1 MKKGIIAAMA
11 ALACTCAT
19 AQDISPY
26 LPGEGEGIVYFLPKT
41 ELEVNVT
48 ATKVTYTPGD
58 FCRYA
63 SRYLRTEGISVKPE
77 VYWEIKRVEVRPAG
91 VPDST
96 KAYIMKLKDK
106 DVASNIELTPTGIVK
121 AINTTSPRREE
132 AAAPELE
139 KPKKHDDPRRY
150 MTEEMLMAASSAK
163 MAELVAREIY
173 NIRESKNL
181 ILRGQADAMPNDG
194 EAMKLVIANLDRQE
208 RALTE
213 MFTGTTDRE
222 DRLFT
227 FRIEPEDGT
236 DDKVVARFSRLLGIL
251 SPDNLTGEPLYI
263 SVSATAPVPPAPA
276 DDKKKKP
283 KGVIYNIPGKGK
295 VAVTWQGK
303 TLFSGEL
310 PVTQFGYTEVLTDGL
325 FDKKVNT
332 RVIFN
337 PETGG
342 IAKIDKD

>member
-121 AINTTSPRREE
+121 AINTTCFSSVTLLATYLLIPI
-132 AAAPELE
+132 
-139 KPKKHDDPRRY
+139 KPLSAQRY
-150 MTEEMLMAASSAK
+150 E
-163 MAELVAREIY
+163 
-173 NIRESKNL
+173 
-181 ILRGQADAMPNDG
+181 Q
-194 EAMKLVIANLDRQE
+194 
-208 RALTE
+208 
-213 MFTGTTDRE
+213 
-222 DRLFT
+222 
-227 FRIEPEDGT
+227 
-236 DDKVVARFSRLLGIL
+236 
-251 SPDNLTGEPLYI
+251 
-263 SVSATAPVPPAPA
+263 
-276 DDKKKKP
+276 
-283 KGVIYNIPGKGK
+283 
-295 VAVTWQGK
+295 
-303 TLFSGEL
+303 
-310 PVTQFGYTEVLTDGL
+310 
-325 FDKKVNT
+325 
-332 RVIFN
+332 
-337 PETGG
+337 
-342 IAKIDKD
+342 